1 MEWEVICRTKK
12 GYREIIAMKSL
23 GDLLLLGNP
32 LLYEISEPVL
42 ESELTLIPGWI
53 TDLNNVMQ
61 EIRVK
66 YHFGRAIAA
75 PQ

>member
-1 MEWEVICRTKK
+1 
-12 GYREIIAMKSL
+12 MKSL
-23 GDLLLLGNP
+23 VDLLLLGNP
-32 LLYEISEPVL
+32 LLYKILEPVL
-42 ESELTLIPGWI
+42 ESELTLIPEWI

-61 EIRVK
+61 EIRDK

>member
-1 MEWEVICRTKK
+1 
-12 GYREIIAMKSL
+12 MKSL